1 MDNQSSDDSL
11 CDVSTEIQ
19 QLDRKGASEEVKV
32 KLERIQGAVQEGL
45 YFAVYYEQD
54 VFYIGEITKI
64 EGKQVYMKF
73 LEKGAG
79 NFCYPKRDRIEKI
92 NNKYIFYGPVGL
104 FGNDPLT
111 VSESEIHT
119 AYKCYKKSRA

>member
-64 EGKQVYMKF
+64 EGKQGYMKF

-79 NFCYPKRDRIEKI
+79 NFC
-92 NNKYIFYGPVGL
+92 
-104 FGNDPLT
+104 
-111 VSESEIHT
+111 
-119 AYKCYKKSRA
+119 